1 MAMNLHKGDNVN
13 RLHSKVIDTIPYT
26 FKHELLTIK
35 TTNIMTMLQT
45 ERQALHYEVIANTAH
60 KVEKIARQL
69 ATLYNDSYIN
79 NNEINR
85 NLKNLERYYDELK
98 LYLDK

>member
-35 TTNIMTMLQT
+35 
-45 ERQALHYEVIANTAH
+45 
-60 KVEKIARQL
+60 
-69 ATLYNDSYIN
+69 N
-79 NNEINR
+79 NNMKKLEDLKELPENMLEIKEDR
-85 NLKNLERYYDELK
+85 SEISLKDLIDNFYT
-98 LYLDK
+98 